1 MIFLKDMRESSDW
14 NKAGY
19 TATLIACGWAGAIYG
34 VTRAF
39 GKEALNR
46 ENMKQIKMWRTNQ
59 LNDQPTNGRTKQ
71 GVESRSTRLKFYFYV
86 VTLVVAIVVIVDVA
100 KDDVDEN

>member
-1 MIFLKDMRESSDW
+1 MGSQEHLGRS
-14 NKAGY
+14 
-19 TATLIACGWAGAIYG
+19 
-34 VTRAF
+34 R
-39 GKEALNR
+39 EALNR